1 MTGTIDDVGARP
13 ATGRRQVGRSLPAP
27 DTEAVLRGEAR
38 YVADLRIPGC
48 LDAAFTRSWAA
59 HGALRHADAAP
70 ARTVDGVVAAW
81 TAADLPDLPAVPG
94 PPRSGYPAAMNRPA
108 LATGRVRF
116 VGDPVAVVVATD
128 RYRAEDGA
136 DLVEV
141 DIDPLPAVLD
151 PVAAAAEDAPR
162 LYSGLSNV
170 ASERQLGEPCADE
183 LARCPVVV
191 ETTVRNQRLAA
202 TSMETRGI
210 LARPE
215 PSGGLTVW
223 CSHQAPHRLRA
234 ALAGAF
240 GLDPAAVRVV
250 VPAVGGAFGAKSQT
264 YPEYLVVVAAALR
277 LGRPVRW
284 IEDRYEALTAGTHG
298 RGQVSTLR
306 LGLAPDGRFR
316 ALQVEIW
323 ADVGAYPGTG
333 DFIPALT
340 AWVLSG
346 PYAIPRLHVTTRSVV
361 TAAAPTASYRG
372 AGRPE
377 AAYALERCVDAA
389 AERLG
394 LDPAEIRRRNFVPAD
409 AFPYTAA
416 TGAEYD
422 SGRYASAL
430 DAALAAADYA
440 GWRAEQRRRR
450 AAGDRRQL
458 GIGIAS
464 WLERSGGEAG
474 SSEYA
479 KVELT
484 GSGSVLART
493 GTVSQGQGH
502 RTTLAQVVAEGLGVE
517 PGQVQ
522 VVAGDTAE
530 VAQGTGAFGSRSMQV
545 GGNAAYL
552 AAVALRD
559 RAVALAAPLL
569 GVPAGE
575 VELTDRGLHPAGA
588 PDRGIT
594 FAELTARVGEVS
606 AEEVF
611 APPQAFPFGAYVAV
625 VEVDRR
631 TGDIAVL
638 RLVAVDDCGV
648 VVNPAVVQGQIR
660 GSIAQGLGQALYE
673 VASYGP
679 DGQPLAGTLLDYTI
693 PTAAE
698 IPPITLVEHVT
709 PNPNVP
715 LGTKGTG
722 ESGCIGTPPAV
733 VNAVSDA
740 LAGYD
745 RSTLD
750 MPLTPATV
758 WACLQRP
765 TTAGQPR

>member
-1 MTGTIDDVGARP
+1 MTGTIEQLASPPGAD
-13 ATGRRQVGRSLPAP
+13 RRQVGRSLPP
-27 DTEAVLRGEAR
+27 PETDAVLRGEAR

-48 LDAAFTRSWAA
+48 LDAAFARSWAA
-59 HGALRHADAAP
+59 HGELRRVDAAP
-70 ARTVDGVVAAW
+70 ARGVDGVVAAW
-81 TAADLPDLPAVPG
+81 AAADLPDLPAVPG
-94 PPRSGYPAAMNRPA
+94 PPRSGPPDPMRRPA
-108 LATGRVRF
+108 LATDRVRF
-116 VGDPVAVVVATD
+116 VGDPVAVVLATD
-128 RYRAEDGA
+128 RYRAEDGV
-136 DLVEV
+136 DLVEFEV
-141 DIDPLPAVLD
+141 DPLPAVLD
-151 PVAAAAEDAPR
+151 PVAAAAAGAPR
-162 LYSGLSNV
+162 LYPGLSNV
-170 ASERQLGEPCADE
+170 SSERALGEPCADE

-191 ETTVRNQRLAA
+191 QCTVRNQRVAA

-215 PSGGLTVW
+215 PGGGLTVW

-240 GLDPAAVRVV
+240 GLEQAAVRVV

-284 IEDRYEALTAGTHG
+284 IEDRYEALTAATHG

-306 LGLAPDGRFR
+306 LGLDPDGRFR

-333 DFIPALT
+333 DFIPEMTGWLM
-340 AWVLSG
+340 SG
-346 PYAIPRLHVTTRSVV
+346 PYAIDRLHVTARSVV
-361 TAAAPTASYRG
+361 TTAAPTASYRG

-377 AAYALERCVDAA
+377 AAYALERCVDTA

-394 LDPAEIRRRNFVPAD
+394 LDPVELRRRNFVPPE
-409 AFPYTAA
+409 AFPYRSP
-416 TGAEYD
+416 TGARYD

-430 DAALAAADYA
+430 DAALGAADYP
-440 GWRAEQRRRR
+440 GWRAEQHRRR
-450 AAGDRRQL
+450 AAGDRRL
-458 GIGIAS
+458 VGIGVAS
-464 WLERSGGEAG
+464 WVERSGGMSG

-479 KVELT
+479 RVELT
-484 GSGSVLART
+484 GAGGLLART
-493 GTVSQGQGH
+493 GTVSAGQGH
-502 RTTLAQVVAEGLGVE
+502 RVTLTQVVAEGLGVE
-517 PGQVQ
+517 PAQVEL
-522 VVAGDTAE
+522 VAGDTAA
-530 VAQGTGAFGSRSMQV
+530 VAHGTGAFGSRSMQV

-552 AAVALRD
+552 AAVALRQ
-559 RAVALAAPLL
+559 RLVEAAAPLL
-569 GVPAGE
+569 GVPAAGI
-575 VELTDRGLHPAGA
+575 ELTGRGLHPAGD
-588 PDRGIT
+588 PDRLLT
-594 FAELTARVGEVS
+594 LAELAARTGELA

-631 TGDIAVL
+631 TGDITVL

-648 VVNPAVVQGQIR
+648 VVNPLIVRGQIR

-673 VASYGP
+673 AARYGP
-679 DGQPLAGTLLDYTI
+679 DGQPLAATLLDYPL

-733 VNAVSDA
+733 VNAVFDA

-745 RSTLD
+745 RDGLE
-750 MPLTPATV
+750 MPLTPAAV

-765 TTAGQPR
+765 APPPAG